1 MNATK
6 QITAILTACGCTP
19 TVTTD
24 GRGNDQI
31 KVNAPAIDYNTTLF
45 DSDAAEWEYT
55 RERNAGTAPE
65 DDEIIPLF

>member
-6 QITAILTACGCTP
+6 NIIDILKACGCAP

-31 KVNAPAIDYNTTLF
+31 KVNAPTVNYTTLF

-55 RERNAGTAPE
+55 QERDREKQ
-65 DDEIIPLF
+65 

>member
-6 QITAILTACGCTP
+6 QITAILTACGCAP

-24 GRGNDQI
+24 ERGNDQI
-31 KVNAPAIDYNTTLF
+31 KVNAPTVNYTTLF

-55 RERNAGTAPE
+55 QERNADTIP
-65 DDEIIPLF
+65 DDDIIPLF

>member
-1 MNATK
+1 MNSTK
-6 QITAILTACGCTP
+6 QIIDILTACGCTP

-24 GRGNDQI
+24 ERGNDQI
-31 KVNAPAIDYNTTLF
+31 KVNAPTIDYNTTLF

>member
-24 GRGNDQI
+24 DRGNDQI
-31 KVNAPAIDYNTTLF
+31 KVNAPTIDYNTTLF
-45 DSDAAEWEYT
+45 DSDAEEMEYSRD
-55 RERNAGTAPE
+55 REKQ
-65 DDEIIPLF
+65 